1 MSYNISEEK
10 ARLRKLYRLKRS
22 GIPQKERAEK
32 SLIITEKLL
41 KMPELLQSGVVF
53 TYISFKDEVDTSKL
67 ICSLIGIGKTVA
79 VPVCKS
85 DGIMEAY
92 EIKGTD
98 GLIKN
103 RYGISEPDIHK
114 SVLVPKNSID
124 TIIVPGL
131 AFDKNG
137 FRLGYGGGYYDRYID
152 GFIGKTIGITFH
164 ECYTDKL
171 PAFETDKT
179 VNRVITERDL

>member
-67 ICSLIGIGKTVA
+67 ICCLIGIGKTVA

-85 DGIMEAY
+85 DGIMEA
-92 EIKGTD
+92 
-98 GLIKN
+98 
-103 RYGISEPDIHK
+103 
-114 SVLVPKNSID
+114 
-124 TIIVPGL
+124 
-131 AFDKNG
+131 
-137 FRLGYGGGYYDRYID
+137 
-152 GFIGKTIGITFH
+152 
-164 ECYTDKL
+164 
-171 PAFETDKT
+171 
-179 VNRVITERDL
+179 